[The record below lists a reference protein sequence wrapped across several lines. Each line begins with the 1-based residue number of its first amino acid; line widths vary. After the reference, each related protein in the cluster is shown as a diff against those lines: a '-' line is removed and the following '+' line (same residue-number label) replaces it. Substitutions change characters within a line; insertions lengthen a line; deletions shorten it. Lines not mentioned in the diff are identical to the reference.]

1 VFPNIVDVI
10 LDLLLPATD
19 AGVAAQLAVVF
30 VVIAIAL
37 WRFWSNPEIR
47 LLVIGSGIVVLGLMG
62 LRALH

>member
-1 VFPNIVDVI
+1 VFPNAVDVI

-19 AGVAAQLAVVF
+19 AGVAAQLAVVI
-30 VVIAIAL
+30 VVVAIAL

-47 LLVIGSGIVVLGLMG
+47 LLVVGSGIVVLGLMG

>member
-1 VFPNIVDVI
+1 MI
-10 LDLLLPATD
+10 LDLLLPTTD

-30 VVIAIAL
+30 GVLAIAL

>member
-10 LDLLLPATD
+10 LDLLLPTTD

-30 VVIAIAL
+30 VVVAIAL

>member
-1 VFPNIVDVI
+1 VFPNTVDVI

-19 AGVAAQLAVVF
+19 AGVAAQLVVVF
-30 VVIAIAL
+30 VVVAIAL

-47 LLVIGSGIVVLGLMG
+47 LLVVGSGIVVLGLMG